1 MDRQP
6 FTDERVDALAEQTL
20 RELRIIGA
28 RYAKGLLTDWECEID
43 MTEALDRGFWVFLR
57 DCGIRLRPD
66 RGSYGAFAE
75 AYRAFRSGADFGE
88 APQTPWLFFDAEGQT
103 RAATAEEIRR
113 FFRLMSRYGM
123 TCEFFEPIPDDV
135 PDPRR
140 RFVHSWHGVSAYSI
154 GFNCADDGGLLTE
167 AQPVGKTFRLTD
179 DRGLTATVTI
189 KEDRRSG
196 DRYGMDFDE
205 MITVT
210 DQGPSLLKAEFL
222 AEGAIE
228 GFTAEARDGC
238 REILIRIGRDG
249 RISELAY
256 YEMRAD
262 FDVYRAFPLWRPYF
276 RWADEKEGVRMAW
289 FEQFKHGA
297 V

>member
-123 TCEFFEPIPDDV
+123 TSSSSVCFSPPN
-135 PDPRR
+135 
-140 RFVHSWHGVSAYSI
+140 A
-154 GFNCADDGGLLTE
+154 
-167 AQPVGKTFRLTD
+167 K
-179 DRGLTATVTI
+179 
-189 KEDRRSG
+189 
-196 DRYGMDFDE
+196 
-205 MITVT
+205 
-210 DQGPSLLKAEFL
+210 
-222 AEGAIE
+222 
-228 GFTAEARDGC
+228 EARSQQKPPQG
-238 REILIRIGRDG
+238 IPAPGSFFRI
-249 RISELAY
+249 
-256 YEMRAD
+256 
-262 FDVYRAFPLWRPYF
+262 P
-276 RWADEKEGVRMAW
+276 
-289 FEQFKHGA
+289 
-297 V
+297 